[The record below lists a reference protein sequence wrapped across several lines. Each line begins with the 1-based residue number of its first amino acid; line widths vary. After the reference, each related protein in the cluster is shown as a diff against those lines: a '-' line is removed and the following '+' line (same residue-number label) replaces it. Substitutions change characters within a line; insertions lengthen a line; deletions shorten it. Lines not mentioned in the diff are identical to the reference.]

1 MNLFWS
7 VLLLQLFLFLF
18 FNFNQIFAESSTF
31 TTNDF
36 KLYENKNYSIELM
49 YPSDWTYV
57 EFRDQFSDNDLS
69 IIISFISPLESS
81 LDTFQ
86 EYFTI
91 KSKILDPED
100 TFSSHFD
107 SYLEKLKKTI
117 TNINI
122 STIENMSNKN
132 KYIHY
137 SFSPPQSGLII
148 NKDEYIFLKNS
159 NNVFHIEFTSNGDD
173 YKTFKPLINK
183 IMSYVRLT

>member
-7 VLLLQLFLFLF
+7 VVLLQSLLLLL
-18 FNFNQIFAESSTF
+18 FNFNQSFAESSTSE
-31 TTNDF
+31 NDF
-36 KLYENKNYSIELM
+36 KSYKNKNNAVELM

-57 EFRDQFSDNDLS
+57 EF
-69 IIISFISPLESS
+69 IIISFISPLDSS

-91 KSKILDPED
+91 KSKILDPGD
-100 TFSSHFD
+100 SFSNHFN
-107 SYLEKLKKTI
+107 SYLEKLKNTL

-122 STIENMSNKN
+122 SNIEDISTSNKF
-132 KYIHY
+132 IEY

-159 NNVFHIEFTSNGDD
+159 TNVFHIEFTSSGYD

-183 IMSYVRLT
+183 IMSYFRIT

>member
-1 MNLFWS
+1 MNLFQS
-7 VLLLQLFLFLF
+7 VVLLLSLLLLL
-18 FNFNQIFAESSTF
+18 FNFNQGF
-31 TTNDF
+31 TDLSASENDF
-36 KLYENKNYSIELM
+36 KSYKNKNNAVELM

-57 EFRDQFSDNDLS
+57 EFRDKISDNDLF

-91 KSKILDPED
+91 KSKILDPGD
-100 TFSSHFD
+100 SFSNHFN
-107 SYLEKLKKTI
+107 SYLEKLKNTI

-122 STIENMSNKN
+122 SNIEDISNRN
-132 KYIHY
+132 KFIHY

-173 YKTFKPLINK
+173 YKTFKPVINK
-183 IMSYVRLT
+183 ILSYFRIP

>member
-7 VLLLQLFLFLF
+7 VVLLQSLLLLL
-18 FNFNQIFAESSTF
+18 FNFNQIFAESSIAK
-31 TTNDF
+31 NDF
-36 KLYENKNYSIELM
+36 KSYENKKYSIKLM

-57 EFRDQFSDNDLS
+57 EFIDQISDNDLF

-91 KSKILDPED
+91 KSKILDSGD
-100 TFSSHFD
+100 SFSNHFN
-107 SYLEKLKKTI
+107 SYLEKLRNTI
-117 TNINI
+117 TNIN
-122 STIENMSNKN
+122 KF
-132 KYIHY
+132 IHY

-183 IMSYVRLT
+183 IMSYFRLT

>member
-7 VLLLQLFLFLF
+7 VVLLQSLLLLLFNL
-18 FNFNQIFAESSTF
+18 NQIFAESSISK
-31 TTNDF
+31 NDF
-36 KLYENKNYSIELM
+36 KSYENKKYSVELM
-49 YPSDWTYV
+49 YPSNWTYV
-57 EFRDQFSDNDLS
+57 EFIDQISDNDLF

-91 KSKILDPED
+91 KSKILDSGD
-100 TFSSHFD
+100 SFSNHFN
-107 SYLEKLKKTI
+107 SYLEKLRNTI

-122 STIENMSNKN
+122 SNIEDISNGN
-132 KYIHY
+132 KFIHY

-173 YKTFKPLINK
+173 YKTFNPLINK
-183 IMSYVRLT
+183 IMSYFRLT